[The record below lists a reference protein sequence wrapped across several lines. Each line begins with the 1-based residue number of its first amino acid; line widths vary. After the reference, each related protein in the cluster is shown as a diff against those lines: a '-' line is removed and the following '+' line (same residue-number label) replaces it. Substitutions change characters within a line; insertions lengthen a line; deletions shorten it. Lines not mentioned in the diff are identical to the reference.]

1 MTIRLHAGLFTA
13 AIAATAITF
22 SAASAPQTDWSAVA
36 NALGKSGMEMPG
48 NVYRICLPRTDL
60 KVSVDNVEL
69 KPAFAL
75 GSWVAFMPMGQEA
88 MAMGDLVLAEDEI
101 APVMKKLTESGL
113 QITALHHHVL
123 RALPATFYMHV
134 SGRGEAV
141 DLARKIHDA
150 LVLSKTPLG
159 TSPAQSQQEQLS
171 FDTGAIDR
179 ALGTQGQMA
188 GGVYQL
194 SIPQKD
200 PIHEH
205 GMVIPPPMGVAEG
218 INFQPTGQG
227 KAAITGDFVLTADEV
242 TPVMRAL
249 QDNGIEVTALHNHM
263 LDEEPRLFFM
273 HFWAND
279 DVDKLTKGLRAALD
293 KIDVVQ
299 VAVNSRK

>member
-1 MTIRLHAGLFTA
+1 MTIRLRAGLFMA
-13 AIAATAITF
+13 VIAATAIAF
-22 SAASAPQTDWSAVA
+22 SAASAPETNWDAVA
-36 NALGKSGMEMPG
+36 KALGKRGTEMPVG
-48 NVYRICLPRTDL
+48 VYRVGLPRTDL

-69 KPAFAL
+69 KPTFAL

-88 MAMGDLVLAEDEI
+88 MVMGDLVLTEDEI
-101 APVMKKLTESGL
+101 APVMKKLTDSGL

-123 RALPATFYMHV
+123 RARPATFYMHV

-141 DLARKIHDA
+141 DLAHKLHDA
-150 LVLSKTPLG
+150 LALSKTPLG
-159 TSPAQSQQEQLS
+159 NSPAQSQQEQLS
-171 FDTGAIDR
+171 FDTAAIDR
-179 ALGTQGQMA
+179 ALGTQGQTA

-194 SIPQKD
+194 SIPRRD

-205 GMVIPPPMGVAEG
+205 GMVIPSAMGVAEA
-218 INFQPTGQG
+218 INFQPTGRG

-249 QDNGIEVTALHNHM
+249 QDNDIEATALHNHM

-273 HFWAND
+273 HFWANG
-279 DVDKLTKGLRAALD
+279 DVDKLTKGLREALD

-299 VAVNSRK
+299 VAATPGK

>member
-1 MTIRLHAGLFTA
+1 MTVRLRAGLFTA

-22 SAASAPQTDWSAVA
+22 STASAPQADWSAVA
-36 NALGKSGMEMPG
+36 KALGKSGMEMPG
-48 NVYRICLPRTDL
+48 SVYRIGLPRTDL
-60 KVSVDNVEL
+60 TVSVDNVEL

-88 MAMGDLVLAEDEI
+88 MAMGDLVLTQDEI

-123 RALPATFYMHV
+123 RASPATFYMHV

-150 LVLSKTPLG
+150 LVPSRTPLG
-159 TSPAQSQQEQLS
+159 TSPAQPQQEQLS

-179 ALGTQGQMA
+179 ALGTQGQTA

-194 SIPQKD
+194 SIPRKD

-279 DVDKLTKGLRAALD
+279 DVGKLTKGLREALD

-299 VAVNSRK
+299 VAASSRK